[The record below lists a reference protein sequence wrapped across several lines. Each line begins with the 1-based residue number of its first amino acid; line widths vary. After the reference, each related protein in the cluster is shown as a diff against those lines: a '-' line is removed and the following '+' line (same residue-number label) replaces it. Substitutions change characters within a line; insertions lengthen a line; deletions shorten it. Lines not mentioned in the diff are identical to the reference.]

1 MYKYY
6 VNKMTFAIKK
16 GNQWLIAKLEIT
28 SSMKEVA
35 YPREKEIRKKLVRK
49 YGEIDEFKILEQ
61 KKRCYYKGMEE

>member
-6 VNKMTFAIKK
+6 INKITVAFKK
-16 GNQWLIAKLEIT
+16 GQHWTIGKLDI
-28 SSMKEVA
+28 SSDEKKVA

-61 KKRCYYKGMEE
+61 EKVSTIKEWG